1 MTPKEARRLLDGTT
15 PAYEWWADIGG
26 FDRIRRAGPIEWGAT
41 GDGLECTESDA
52 WLIAAAPEM
61 AAMIAGMREEWG
73 REARIMG
80 DTAWRNLGWFR
91 SRAEA
96 ELTDWTRSLPRGA
109 KVEYRIVRR
118 YITEPEEA

>member
-1 MTPKEARRLLDGTT
+1 MTPDKARDLLDGTT

-41 GDGLECTESDA
+41 GDGLECTEADA

-73 REARIMG
+73 VSCGGEKPGAWWASREEADQCAKRMG
-80 DTAWRNLGWFR
+80 ICIHYP
-91 SRAEA
+91 
-96 ELTDWTRSLPRGA
+96 LPI
-109 KVEYRIVRR
+109 VVVRR
-118 YITEPEEA
+118 YVTEQEEA